1 MKTAVVTGA
10 FGFAGANLTEALLNS
25 GYKVYAIGRK
35 GSLHNSRFTE
45 SDKLRVLLLAMDEY
59 DQIAGLMDSSD
70 VTGKDVIIFHLA
82 WGGGRDDFDA
92 QYSNIEGS
100 LKAMD
105 SAISLKEK
113 AQSVRFVGIGSQA
126 EYGVKSDKAE
136 ITENMSLEPFSA
148 YGAAKAAAYY
158 LLKKKAEISEIQFI
172 WGRIFSLIGKYEP
185 EGRMLPDLVK
195 KLKDGQEVNLSSC
208 EQYWD
213 YLDAVDAAGA
223 IMALGERGVS
233 GEAYNIANGKYD
245 LLRNFVL
252 EAADHLGADR
262 ALLHFGKRADPFV
275 SLRPSVQ
282 KIKRDT
288 GWEAST
294 PLIDSIKQY

>member
-10 FGFAGANLTEALLNS
+10 FGFAGANLTELLAGS
-25 GYKVYAIGRK
+25 GYKVYAVGRK
-35 GSLHNSRFTE
+35 GSSHNSRFKE
-45 SDKLRVLLLAMDEY
+45 SDKLRVLLLNMDEY
-59 DQIAGLMDSSD
+59 DQIADLMDDSD
-70 VTGKDVIIFHLA
+70 VSGQDVIFFHLS
-82 WGGGRDDFDA
+82 WGGGRDDFEA
-92 QYSNIEGS
+92 QYSNIQGS

-105 SAISLKEK
+105 AAISLKTK

-126 EYGVKSDKAE
+126 EYGVKPDSAE
-136 ITENMSLEPFSA
+136 ITEDMALEPFSA
-148 YGAAKAAAYY
+148 YGASKAAAYY
-158 LLKKKAEISEIQFI
+158 LLKRKAEISEIQFI

-185 EGRMLPDLVK
+185 EGRMFPDLVR
-195 KLKDGQEVNLSSC
+195 KLRDGQEVNLSSC

-213 YLDAVDAAGA
+213 YLDAGDAAGA

-252 EAADHLGADR
+252 ETADHLGADR
-262 ALLHFGKRADPFV
+262 TLLHFGKRAEPFV

-282 KIKRDT
+282 KIKKDT